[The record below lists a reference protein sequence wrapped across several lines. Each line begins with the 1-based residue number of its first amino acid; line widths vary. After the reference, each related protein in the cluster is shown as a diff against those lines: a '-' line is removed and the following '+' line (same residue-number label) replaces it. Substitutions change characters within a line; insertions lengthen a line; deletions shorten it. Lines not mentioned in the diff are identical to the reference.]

1 MTNCEQFLEY
11 QKQWSKAACGGDEE
25 KYRNLVR
32 EAHDFRDNN
41 FTKADWE
48 ELIGQ
53 SSGRAK
59 YEYTRMMNEK
69 FPPKSEDDIPDDV
82 MALFGTKEG

>member
-11 QKQWSKAACGGDEE
+11 QKQWSKATFDGDEQ
-25 KYRNLVR
+25 KYRSLVR
-32 EAHDFRDNN
+32 EAHEFCDNN
-41 FTKADWE
+41 FTKSDWE

-53 SSGRAK
+53 SLGRAK

-69 FPPKSEDDIPDDV
+69 FPPDEQ
-82 MALFGTKEG
+82 

>member
-1 MTNCEQFLEY
+1 MKIQHDKEKIMTKCEQYLEY
-11 QKQWSKAACGGDEE
+11 QKQWSKAACSGDEE
-25 KYRNLVR
+25 KHRNLVR
-32 EAHDFRDNN
+32 TAHEFRDNN

-59 YEYTRMMNEK
+59 YEYTRMMNEC
-69 FPPKSEDDIPDDV
+69 FPNDNEQNK
-82 MALFGTKEG
+82 K